1 MIMKRYIYMI
11 VALMACSV
19 QLSAKSFF
27 SVFTQH
33 GSLFITSIAHDA
45 EHLYVGTTAG
55 IVTMEKASGLLTS
68 DKGAGSIFSLAESDG
83 SLWLGQEGM
92 RATSYFE
99 KMSLCF
105 SKYDTW
111 NVLPEESFVSS
122 IAIGEEGQKA
132 FTAWDYLL
140 TCGVND
146 TTCWRIGAGYTEGM
160 PEEVR
165 YDSKGTLWLVC
176 SGYGPSNLRS
186 YTPEGGLKDVLAD
199 YDDYEIDLPYG
210 KRGISSECLVID
222 ANDHLWIGAK
232 GGYLVEFDGTT
243 FQVHRSQIGMTK
255 ITDLTIGENGLLWI
269 LAQTNSGQQ
278 LVGFDGQKF
287 SATALN
293 LSDGER
299 ADCIHADGPVVY
311 VGTNK
316 RLMSICNEEVTTI
329 LSLSKQ
335 YYYYYQGNKI
345 PLTLNENKVV
355 VSIPEENKEVSER
368 IRTNVQT
375 LASISD
381 NTYDIFVI
389 SRTEYEKLTTLDSWA
404 DDAKL
409 VILTSSYYT
418 ENNEE
423 VFSTPYL
430 NVCLKKEEDIDLLTS
445 YAEQYKLV
453 IVSNSPL
460 MPLWYILAVT
470 PESEKSSLDCANELY
485 ESGNFA
491 SSVPDLASVIFP
503 EIEYRPFVEEGKVWT
518 IKVIAYSWDTTPEEW
533 TEYYYLEGDTVVN
546 GQMAKRMLCD
556 RTGSSQDIS
565 GEYVGACYEQD
576 KKVYYSFYNGG
587 IQFDFEQLYDFT
599 LSAGDTIFVHGT
611 MMVVNKLSGGIPGFK
626 GTYYD
631 FGVKEERWLE
641 GVGSESWPWNNHP
654 RWANGNIGTLLSCR
668 IGDEVIYY
676 NSEVE
681 DPYDMGAP
689 KQRFDFTHTVKTKPK
704 APINREKMPMRRAD
718 EESLYGEYN
727 EQLLGINLDSLD
739 DDYQVNITDETGKIV
754 YEKNIDAGNIV
765 ALNIDISTYAE
776 GRYTVTV
783 ENSQEIFT
791 GEFETQTTG
800 IEDNVKIE
808 ESKYESIYNLQGQ
821 RLSSLQKGLNIVNGQ
836 KVYVR

>member
-1 MIMKRYIYMI
+1 M
-11 VALMACSV
+11 
-19 QLSAKSFF
+19 
-27 SVFTQH
+27 
-33 GSLFITSIAHDA
+33 
-45 EHLYVGTTAG
+45 
-55 IVTMEKASGLLTS
+55 
-68 DKGAGSIFSLAESDG
+68 
-83 SLWLGQEGM
+83 
-92 RATSYFE
+92 
-99 KMSLCF
+99 
-105 SKYDTW
+105 
-111 NVLPEESFVSS
+111 
-122 IAIGEEGQKA
+122 
-132 FTAWDYLL
+132 
-140 TCGVND
+140 
-146 TTCWRIGAGYTEGM
+146 
-160 PEEVR
+160 
-165 YDSKGTLWLVC
+165 
-176 SGYGPSNLRS
+176 
-186 YTPEGGLKDVLAD
+186 
-199 YDDYEIDLPYG
+199 
-210 KRGISSECLVID
+210 
-222 ANDHLWIGAK
+222 
-232 GGYLVEFDGTT
+232 
-243 FQVHRSQIGMTK
+243 
-255 ITDLTIGENGLLWI
+255 
-269 LAQTNSGQQ
+269 
-278 LVGFDGQKF
+278 
-287 SATALN
+287 
-293 LSDGER
+293 
-299 ADCIHADGPVVY
+299 
-311 VGTNK
+311 
-316 RLMSICNEEVTTI
+316 
-329 LSLSKQ
+329 
-335 YYYYYQGNKI
+335 
-345 PLTLNENKVV
+345 
-355 VSIPEENKEVSER
+355 
-368 IRTNVQT
+368 
-375 LASISD
+375 
-381 NTYDIFVI
+381 
-389 SRTEYEKLTTLDSWA
+389 
-404 DDAKL
+404 
-409 VILTSSYYT
+409 
-418 ENNEE
+418 
-423 VFSTPYL
+423 
-430 NVCLKKEEDIDLLTS
+430 LTS

-470 PESEKSSLDCANELY
+470 PESEKSPLECANELY
-485 ESGNFA
+485 ESGNFV

-808 ESKYESIYNLQGQ
+808 ESKNESIYNLQGQ
-821 RLSSLQKGLNIVNGQ
+821 RVNSLQKGLNIVNGQ